1 MEDASCHGRSLTRGT
16 VEKRKGRGIK
26 GREEREAEEG
36 VGFSRDII
44 QGNGE
49 KERKNLCS
57 K

>member
-1 MEDASCHGRSLTRGT
+1 M